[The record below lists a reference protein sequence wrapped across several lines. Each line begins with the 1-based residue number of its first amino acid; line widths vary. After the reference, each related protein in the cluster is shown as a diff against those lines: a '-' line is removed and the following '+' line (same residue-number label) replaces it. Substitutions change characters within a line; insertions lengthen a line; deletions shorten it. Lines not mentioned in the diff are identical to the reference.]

1 MRMNVFYVFGAM
13 AISMPLFLVSCSSA
27 DDAVE
32 TPHPTS
38 SEAVKTSFTLSVGL
52 PKSNTSGAKAMS
64 RYFTGTTE
72 DIAQQRRD
80 QLLATTAADIRALAP
95 RIRAVMEDDNVC
107 VMGSE
112 AKIREAKDLFANLV
126 SLPD

>member
-1 MRMNVFYVFGAM
+1 MTKYVIG
-13 AISMPLFLVSCSSA
+13 
-27 DDAVE
+27 
-32 TPHPTS
+32 
-38 SEAVKTSFTLSVGL
+38 TLSRIDVPL
-52 PKSNTSGAKAMS
+52 TPSLRGAKAMS

-72 DIAQQRRD
+72 AIAQQRRN